1 MDVPVNHFKRA
12 IKEGKPQIGLWVA
25 LADAISAELCAGA
38 GFDWI
43 LLDAEHGPNDL
54 RTILAQLQAVAPY
67 KSHPIV
73 RPHIGDTH
81 LIKQLLEIGVQTLLI
96 PMVETAEQAA
106 SLVAAMQYPPR
117 GVRGVGA
124 VLGRSSRWNRIPD
137 YLKTAGEQMCL
148 LVQIESQ
155 RGVENLTA
163 ITSVPGVDGVF
174 IGPADLSASMGHLG
188 NMTHP
193 DVLVTIERCIG
204 EIRTAKKAAGILMGD
219 EKLVKRYLEL
229 GCTFIAVGADTLV
242 LSQSTDQLAAKFKL
256 THN

>member
-1 MDVPVNHFKRA
+1 MFVGGPAFVVGRA
-12 IKEGKPQIGLWVA
+12 ACCQVLVIG
-25 LADAISAELCAGA
+25 G
-38 GFDWI
+38 
-43 LLDAEHGPNDL
+43 
-54 RTILAQLQAVAPY
+54 
-67 KSHPIV
+67 
-73 RPHIGDTH
+73 
-81 LIKQLLEIGVQTLLI
+81 QTLLI

-117 GVRGVGA
+117 VVRGVGA
-124 VLGRSSRWNRIPD
+124 VLSRSSRWNRIPN

-155 RGVENLTA
+155 RGVENLKA
-163 ITSVPGVDGVF
+163 IASVPGVDGIF

-204 EIRTAKKAAGILMGD
+204 EIRSANKAAGILMGD

-229 GCTFIAVGADTLV
+229 GCTFIAVGADTLL
-242 LSQSTDQLAAKFKL
+242 LSQATEQLAAKFKM